1 MTAFK
6 VWGQD
11 GSRRLEQVCA
21 DVRGS
26 CASER
31 TSAHQRSSGFLA
43 KSDRL
48 PITLAVCSTSICFMN
63 QSILVIC
70 ARVMLGV
77 TGWCGGLEEGSSF
90 CSPGRGGR
98 DRLLGGWKTFPEI
111 SLPIFSFP
119 PLSCH
124 SWEVTRGPEHG
135 SPARLY
141 CRS

>member
-11 GSRRLEQVCA
+11 GSRHLERVYA

-26 CASER
+26 CGSER
-31 TSAHQRSSGFLA
+31 TSARQRSSGFLA
-43 KSDRL
+43 ESDRL

-77 TGWCGGLEEGSSF
+77 TRWCGGRGEGSSF
-90 CSPGRGGR
+90 GSPGRGGR
-98 DRLLGGWKTFPEI
+98 DRLLGGGKTFPEI
-111 SLPIFSFP
+111 SLPIFPFP
-119 PLSCH
+119 PLFCH
-124 SWEVTRGPEHG
+124 SWETTRGTEHG
-135 SPARLY
+135 SPARLP